1 MEVHCQIVCGKLN
14 KCWGIVFR
22 DFFFFKFISW
32 VNHLVLLLGMIVT
45 DER

>member
-22 DFFFFKFISW
+22 DFFFLKI
-32 VNHLVLLLGMIVT
+32 HLLG
-45 DER
+45 